1 MTRPRLAVD
10 IGGTFTDVA
19 VERDGAC
26 HTGKVLT
33 TPDDPVRGV
42 LDGARLAL
50 ARAGLAPG
58 DVGAVIHGTT
68 LATNALI
75 ERRGAAVGA
84 IVTAG
89 FRDIL
94 EIACERRYDQYDLY
108 IEKPDT
114 LVPRER
120 VATVAERVSA
130 TGQVL
135 DPLDPGSVH
144 RAVDALVAG
153 GVESIAVCLLHSYVN
168 PAHEQAVG
176 AAVERRAPGVA
187 VSLSSEVSPEVR
199 EFDRLCTTVA
209 NAYVKPLMAGYLGN
223 LARGLEAGGFDCPL
237 FLMTSGGGMTT
248 LDTARAFPIR
258 LVESGPSGGAVL
270 AARVARSRGC
280 AEVLSFD
287 MGGTTAKV
295 CLIEDGEPRTS
306 RAFEVG
312 RAERFIKGS
321 GLPVRIPVL
330 EMIEI
335 GAGGGSIAS
344 VDGHSRLRVGPRSAS
359 SDPGPACYGRGGE
372 WATVTDADAVAGYLD
387 PDAFAEGRLRLDL
400 DLARR
405 AVGREVGDR
414 LRMDVAAGADGIS
427 QMVDEAMA
435 NAARMHAAEQGKSL
449 EDCVMVAFGGN
460 GPLHATRVAEKVGVG
475 RIVVPPQ
482 PGAGS
487 AVGFLSAPVSFEVVR
502 SHYVRVAAPAAHGR
516 PACMEQDG
524 SSPVCGAGRGA
535 TMPAVAARSSGI
547 SAGPD
552 VPAPA
557 AHGHQA
563 RSSGVSASLEW
574 AEAPARQG
582 LQAPEPRGHSARMA
596 EPDVAA
602 VNVLLDAMREEATAV
617 VRAGAGDAPLVVTR
631 TAFMRYR
638 GQGHEIE
645 VAIPDGAL
653 DAGRVARLVAAF
665 EADYARLFG
674 RIVPGMALEVM
685 NWSVRVST
693 PPEAAPRAGDCAARN
708 VPEPAGTRTLAL
720 GQTGDETVA
729 ACFRR
734 ADLAPGDAVTGPALI
749 VEPQTTTFVSPRF
762 EARIDTA
769 GNIVM
774 TRREVGGREGGD
786 GARQPAG
793 HPARRGPGR
802 KGREGRGGRKHP
814 EATGEVREAEA
825 ERVGAS
831 GRDGHEATEP
841 GRRFPERGAFGH
853 DRTPASHRTQGCEDS
868 LREPHRIPRAAP
880 AQDEREERDSPGP
893 APGRRSAIDYEVM
906 WTRLQAVVE
915 EQAQVLIRTA
925 FSPIVR
931 ECGDISAGIFA
942 PDGRMLA
949 QAVTGTPGH
958 INTMAAAV
966 GLMLAHVPLDTMQPG
981 DVYTTNDPWM
991 ASGHL
996 NDVLLV
1002 APVFDGA
1009 TPVALTA
1016 CTSHLYDLGGLGM
1029 GPNGGDVHDE
1039 GLFIPPMK
1047 LVERGAVNAMLVR
1060 IFKANSRSPES
1071 NEGDLY
1077 ALIACCEVGG
1087 RRLLEMMREFGLR
1100 DLDGLGAYVLDA
1112 SNAAA
1117 KAAIAE
1123 VPNGVYR
1130 NRMTLDGYDF
1140 EIGLEATM
1148 TVSDDAIVTDFT
1160 GTSRCSRYGINVP
1173 LNYAAAYSV
1182 FGIRCLVGPDIPNNA
1197 GSLAPFVVRAPEG
1210 CILNAPFPAPVAM
1223 RHTIG
1228 QLTCDLVLGCLH
1240 QALPGRVPAEGAS
1253 CMWDLPLR
1261 SAALSG
1267 LDADATTFAIELT
1280 HNGGTGA
1287 RPGADGLSAT
1297 GWPSGV
1303 WGSQVEVTESTV
1315 PVRVRRREL
1324 IPDSGGAGR
1333 QRGGLGQIIELESSE
1348 GRPIE
1353 FFASLERMKYP
1364 ARGRAGGAA
1373 GRLGRACLRSGRRLA
1388 GKGEHTIPEGDRLVF
1403 ETPGGG
1409 GYGDPRERRAEAV
1422 AADVARGLVSRESA
1436 ERLYAVVLDEAGGLD
1451 AEATRARR
1459 LAAARSGGLAPAA
1472 DSLSR

>member
-135 DPLDPGSVH
+135 DPLDRGSVH

-270 AARVARSRGC
+270 AARVARSRDC

-387 PDAFAEGRLRLDL
+387 PDTFAEGRLRLDL

-405 AVGREVGDR
+405 AVEREVGDR
-414 LRMDVAAGADGIS
+414 LRMGVAAGTDGIS

-435 NAARMHAAEQGKSL
+435 NAARMHAAEQGKNL

-487 AVGFLSAPVSFEVVR
+487 AVGFLSAPVSFELVR

-524 SSPVCGAGRGA
+524 SSPVCGADQGA
-535 TMPAVAARSSGI
+535 TVPAVAARSSGI

-557 AHGHQA
+557 AHDHQA
-563 RSSGVSASLEW
+563 RSSGVPASPEW
-574 AEAPARQG
+574 VAAAQG
-582 LQAPEPRGHSARMA
+582 LQAPEPRGHSSRMA

-602 VNVLLDAMREEATAV
+602 VNALLDAMREEATAV

-653 DAGRVARLVAAF
+653 DAGRVVRLVAGF

-693 PPEAAPRAGDCAARN
+693 PPEAAPRAGDCRSRN
-708 VPEPAGTRTLAL
+708 VPAPAGTRTLAL
-720 GQTGDETVA
+720 GQTGDETTA

-762 EARIDTA
+762 EALIDTA

-774 TRREVGGREGGD
+774 TRREADGCEGGD

-793 HPARRGPGR
+793 HPARQGP
-802 KGREGRGGRKHP
+802 
-814 EATGEVREAEA
+814 
-825 ERVGAS
+825 S
-831 GRDGHEATEP
+831 
-841 GRRFPERGAFGH
+841 
-853 DRTPASHRTQGCEDS
+853 
-868 LREPHRIPRAAP
+868 
-880 AQDEREERDSPGP
+880 
-893 APGRRSAIDYEVM
+893 RRSAIDYEVM

-931 ECGDISAGIFA
+931 ECGDISAGVFA

-1047 LVERGAVNAMLVR
+1047 LVEHGAVSSMLVR

-1148 TVSDDAIVTDFT
+1148 TVGDDAIVTDFT

-1182 FGIRCLVGPDIPNNA
+1182 FGIRCLVGPDVPNNA
-1197 GSLAPFVVRAPEG
+1197 GSLAPFVVSAPEG

-1223 RHTIG
+1223 RHTVG

-1364 ARGRAGGAA
+1364 ARGRAGGAV
-1373 GRLGRACLRSGRRLA
+1373 GRLGRACLRSGRQLA

-1409 GYGDPRERRAEAV
+1409 GYGDPLERRAEAV
-1422 AADVARGLVSRESA
+1422 AADVAKGLVSRESA

-1451 AEATRARR
+1451 AEATRALRV
-1459 LAAARSGGLAPAA
+1459 AAVRSGGLVPT
-1472 DSLSR
+1472 DPPSR

>member
-19 VERDGAC
+19 VEHNGAC
-26 HTGKVLT
+26 HTVKVLT
-33 TPDDPVRGV
+33 TPHDPVRAV

-50 ARAGLAPG
+50 SRAGLAPR

-75 ERRGAAVGA
+75 ERRGATVGA

-120 VATVAERVSA
+120 VATVTERVSA
-130 TGQVL
+130 AGQVL
-135 DPLDPGSVH
+135 EPLDHNSVH

-168 PAHEQAVG
+168 PAHEQAVRE
-176 AAVERRAPGVA
+176 AVERRAPGVP

-209 NAYVKPLMAGYLGN
+209 NAYVKPLMAGYLGS

-248 LDTARAFPIR
+248 LDTAMAFPVR
-258 LVESGPSGGAVL
+258 LVESGPSGGAIL

-280 AEVLSFD
+280 AQVLSFD

-295 CLIEDGEPRTS
+295 CLIEEGEPRTS

-344 VDGHSRLRVGPRSAS
+344 VDAHSRLRVGPRSAS

-400 DLARR
+400 GLARR

-414 LRMDVAAGADGIS
+414 LRIGVSAGADGIS

-449 EDCVMVAFGGN
+449 GDCVMVAFGGN

-502 SHYVRVAAPAAHGR
+502 SHYVRVA
-516 PACMEQDG
+516 
-524 SSPVCGAGRGA
+524 
-535 TMPAVAARSSGI
+535 TPAVAA
-547 SAGPD
+547 
-552 VPAPA
+552 
-557 AHGHQA
+557 Q
-563 RSSGVSASLEW
+563 SSGVSASLEW
-574 AEAPARQG
+574 VEASAAHGHRV
-582 LQAPEPRGHSARMA
+582 PEPRSHYARMA

-602 VNVLLDAMREEATAV
+602 VNALLDAMQEEATAV

-645 VAIPDGAL
+645 VVIPDGTL
-653 DAGRVARLVAAF
+653 DTGRVARLVAAF

-693 PPEAAPRAGDCAARN
+693 PSEAAPRAGDCAARGT
-708 VPEPAGTRTLAL
+708 PEPTGTRILTL
-720 GQTGDETVA
+720 GQAGKATVA

-734 ADLAPGDAVTGPALI
+734 ADLAPGDTIAGPALI

-774 TRREVGGREGGD
+774 TRREE
-786 GARQPAG
+786 A
-793 HPARRGPGR
+793 
-802 KGREGRGGRKHP
+802 EGRGGRDGAHHP
-814 EATGEVREAEA
+814 DHPPRQGSDREGQEPAEA
-825 ERVGAS
+825 AGEARGAGVEPAGAS
-831 GRDGHEATEP
+831 GQGGREATEP
-841 GRRFPERGAFGH
+841 DRRFPERGAFG
-853 DRTPASHRTQGCEDS
+853 RERSEDS
-868 LREPHRIPRAAP
+868 LGKPARRPPAAP
-880 AQDEREERDSPGP
+880 VRNEYEERE
-893 APGRRSAIDYEVM
+893 APPPDRRSAIDYEVM

-966 GLMLAHVPLDTMQPG
+966 GLMLEHVPLDAMQPG

-1002 APVFDGA
+1002 APVFDGG

-1047 LVERGAVNAMLVR
+1047 LVERGAVSAMLVR

-1087 RRLLEMMREFGLR
+1087 RRLLEMMREFELR

-1130 NRMTLDGYDF
+1130 NRMVLDGYDF
-1140 EIGLEATM
+1140 EIVLEATM
-1148 TVSDDAIVTDFT
+1148 QVSDDAIVTDFT
-1160 GTSRCSRYGINVP
+1160 GTSPCSRYGINVP

-1182 FGIRCLVGPDIPNNA
+1182 FGIRCVVGPDIPNNA
-1197 GSLAPFVVRAPEG
+1197 GSLAPFVVSAPEG

-1267 LDADATTFAIELT
+1267 LDPNATTFAIELT

-1373 GRLGRACLRSGRRLA
+1373 GRLGRACLRSGPRLA
-1388 GKGEHTIPEGDRLVF
+1388 GKGEHTIPEGDLLIF

-1409 GYGDPRERRAEAV
+1409 GYGDPLERPAEAV
-1422 AADVARGLVSRESA
+1422 AADVAKGLVSREAA

-1459 LAAARSGGLAPAA
+1459 LAAARSGGPAPTDAPG
-1472 DSLSR
+1472 R

>member
-19 VERDGAC
+19 VEHNGAC
-26 HTGKVLT
+26 RTGKVLT

-50 ARAGLAPG
+50 SRAGLAPA

-75 ERRGAAVGA
+75 ERRGATVGA

-120 VATVAERVSA
+120 VATVTERVSA
-130 TGQVL
+130 AGQVL
-135 DPLDPGSVH
+135 DPLDHDSVH
-144 RAVDALVAG
+144 RAVDALVAE

-168 PAHEQAVG
+168 PANEQAVRE
-176 AAVERRAPGVA
+176 AVERRAPGVP

-223 LARGLEAGGFDCPL
+223 LARGLETGGFDCPL

-248 LDTARAFPIR
+248 LDTAMAFPVR
-258 LVESGPSGGAVL
+258 LVESGPSGGAIL

-280 AEVLSFD
+280 AQVLSFD

-295 CLIEDGEPRTS
+295 CLIEEGEPRTS

-335 GAGGGSIAS
+335 GAGGGSIAN
-344 VDGHSRLRVGPRSAS
+344 VDAHSRLRVGPRSAS

-387 PDAFAEGRLRLDL
+387 PEAFAEGRLRLDL
-400 DLARR
+400 GLARR

-414 LRMDVAAGADGIS
+414 LRIGVAAGADGIS

-449 EDCVMVAFGGN
+449 GDCVMVAFGGN

-502 SHYVRVAAPAAHGR
+502 SHYVRVAAPA
-516 PACMEQDG
+516 
-524 SSPVCGAGRGA
+524 
-535 TMPAVAARSSGI
+535 VAAQG
-547 SAGPD
+547 
-552 VPAPA
+552 
-557 AHGHQA
+557 
-563 RSSGVSASLEW
+563 SGVSASLEW
-574 AEAPARQG
+574 VEASAAHGHRV
-582 LQAPEPRGHSARMA
+582 PEPRGHYARMA

-602 VNVLLDAMREEATAV
+602 VNALLDAMREEATAV

-645 VAIPDGAL
+645 VAIPEGAL
-653 DAGRVARLVAAF
+653 EAGQVARLVAAF

-693 PPEAAPRAGDCAARN
+693 PSEATPRAGDCAARGT
-708 VPEPAGTRTLAL
+708 PEPTGTRILTL
-720 GQTGDETVA
+720 GQAGKATVA

-734 ADLAPGDAVTGPALI
+734 ADLAPGDTIAGPALI

-774 TRREVGGREGGD
+774 TRREID
-786 GARQPAG
+786 
-793 HPARRGPGR
+793 
-802 KGREGRGGRKHP
+802 GRGG
-814 EATGEVREAEA
+814 
-825 ERVGAS
+825 
-831 GRDGHEATEP
+831 
-841 GRRFPERGAFGH
+841 
-853 DRTPASHRTQGCEDS
+853 
-868 LREPHRIPRAAP
+868 
-880 AQDEREERDSPGP
+880 P
-893 APGRRSAIDYEVM
+893 APDRRSAIDYEVM

-966 GLMLAHVPLDTMQPG
+966 GLMLEHVPLDAMQPG

-1002 APVFDGA
+1002 APVFDGG

-1047 LVERGAVNAMLVR
+1047 LVERGAVSAMLVR

-1087 RRLLEMMREFGLR
+1087 RRLLEMMREFGLTA
-1100 DLDGLGAYVLDA
+1100 LDGLGAYVLDA

-1130 NRMTLDGYDF
+1130 NRMVLDGYDF
-1140 EIGLEATM
+1140 EIVLEATM
-1148 TVSDDAIVTDFT
+1148 QVSDDAIVTDFT
-1160 GTSRCSRYGINVP
+1160 GTSPCSRYGINVP

-1182 FGIRCLVGPDIPNNA
+1182 FGIRCVVGPDIPNNA
-1197 GSLAPFVVRAPEG
+1197 GSLAPFVVSAPEG

-1267 LDADATTFAIELT
+1267 LDPNATTFAIELT

-1315 PVRVRRREL
+1315 PVRVRRRDL

-1373 GRLGRACLRSGRRLA
+1373 GRLGRACLRSGPRLA
-1388 GKGEHTIPEGDRLVF
+1388 GKGEHTIPEGDLLIF

-1409 GYGDPRERRAEAV
+1409 GYGDPLERPAEAV
-1422 AADVARGLVSRESA
+1422 AADVAKGLVSREAA
-1436 ERLYAVVLDEAGGLD
+1436 ERLYAVVLDEAEGLD

-1459 LAAARSGGLAPAA
+1459 LAAARSGGPAPTDAPG
-1472 DSLSR
+1472 R

>member
-1 MTRPRLAVD
+1 MTRPRLAID

-19 VERDGAC
+19 VEHNGAC
-26 HTGKVLT
+26 RTGKVLT

-50 ARAGLAPG
+50 SRAGLAPR

-75 ERRGAAVGA
+75 ERRGATVGA

-120 VATVAERVSA
+120 VATVTERVSA
-130 TGQVL
+130 AGQVL
-135 DPLDPGSVH
+135 EPLDHNSVH

-168 PAHEQAVG
+168 PAHEQAVRE
-176 AAVERRAPGVA
+176 AVERRAPGVP

-248 LDTARAFPIR
+248 LDTAMAFPVR
-258 LVESGPSGGAVL
+258 LVESGPSGGAIL

-280 AEVLSFD
+280 AQVLSFD

-295 CLIEDGEPRTS
+295 CLIEEGEPRTS

-344 VDGHSRLRVGPRSAS
+344 VDAHSRLRVGPRSAS

-387 PDAFAEGRLRLDL
+387 PEAFAEGRLRLDL
-400 DLARR
+400 GLARR

-414 LRMDVAAGADGIS
+414 LRIGVSAGADGIS

-449 EDCVMVAFGGN
+449 GDCVMVAFGGN

-502 SHYVRVAAPAAHGR
+502 SHYVRVAAPA
-516 PACMEQDG
+516 
-524 SSPVCGAGRGA
+524 
-535 TMPAVAARSSGI
+535 VAAQG
-547 SAGPD
+547 
-552 VPAPA
+552 
-557 AHGHQA
+557 
-563 RSSGVSASLEW
+563 SGVSASLEW
-574 AEAPARQG
+574 VEASAAHGHRV
-582 LQAPEPRGHSARMA
+582 PEPRGHYARMA
-596 EPDVAA
+596 EHDVAA
-602 VNVLLDAMREEATAV
+602 VNALLDAMQEEATAV

-653 DAGRVARLVAAF
+653 EAGQVARLVAAF

-693 PPEAAPRAGDCAARN
+693 PSEAAPRAGDCAARGA
-708 VPEPAGTRTLAL
+708 PEPTGTRTLTL
-720 GQTGDETVA
+720 GQAGEATVA

-734 ADLAPGDAVTGPALI
+734 ADLAPGDTIAGPALI

-774 TRREVGGREGGD
+774 TRREE
-786 GARQPAG
+786 A
-793 HPARRGPGR
+793 
-802 KGREGRGGRKHP
+802 EGRGG
-814 EATGEVREAEA
+814 
-825 ERVGAS
+825 
-831 GRDGHEATEP
+831 
-841 GRRFPERGAFGH
+841 
-853 DRTPASHRTQGCEDS
+853 
-868 LREPHRIPRAAP
+868 
-880 AQDEREERDSPGP
+880 P
-893 APGRRSAIDYEVM
+893 APDRRSAIDYEVM

-966 GLMLAHVPLDTMQPG
+966 GLMLEHVPLDAMQPG

-1002 APVFDGA
+1002 APVFDGG

-1047 LVERGAVNAMLVR
+1047 LVERGAVNSMLVR

-1130 NRMTLDGYDF
+1130 NRMVLDGYDF
-1140 EIGLEATM
+1140 EIVLEATM
-1148 TVSDDAIVTDFT
+1148 QVSDDAIVTDFT
-1160 GTSRCSRYGINVP
+1160 GTSPCSRYGINVP

-1182 FGIRCLVGPDIPNNA
+1182 FGVRCVVGPDIPNNA
-1197 GSLAPFVVRAPEG
+1197 GSLAPFVVSAPEG

-1267 LDADATTFAIELT
+1267 LDPNATTFAIELT

-1315 PVRVRRREL
+1315 PVRVRRRDL

-1373 GRLGRACLRSGRRLA
+1373 GRLGRACLRSGPRLA
-1388 GKGEHTIPEGDRLVF
+1388 GKGEHTIPEGDLLIF

-1409 GYGDPRERRAEAV
+1409 GYGDPLERPAEAV
-1422 AADVARGLVSRESA
+1422 AADVAKGLVSREAA

-1459 LAAARSGGLAPAA
+1459 LAAARSGGPAPI
-1472 DSLSR
+1472 DSPGR

>member
-33 TPDDPVRGV
+33 TPHDPVRGV

-68 LATNALI
+68 LVTNALI

-120 VATVAERVSA
+120 VATVSERVSA

-135 DPLDPGSVH
+135 DPLDRDSVH

-176 AAVERRAPGVA
+176 ATVERRAPGVE

-248 LDTARAFPIR
+248 LDTALAFPIR

-344 VDGHSRLRVGPRSAS
+344 VDGHLRLRVGPRSAS

-405 AVGREVGDR
+405 AVEREVGDR
-414 LRMDVAAGADGIS
+414 LRTGAAAGADGIS

-502 SHYVRVAAPAAHGR
+502 SHYVRVAAPAAHG
-516 PACMEQDG
+516 
-524 SSPVCGAGRGA
+524 
-535 TMPAVAARSSGI
+535 
-547 SAGPD
+547 
-552 VPAPA
+552 
-557 AHGHQA
+557 HQA
-563 RSSGVSASLEW
+563 RNSGVSASLEW
-574 AEAPARQG
+574 AEASARQG
-582 LQAPEPRGHSARMA
+582 LQAPEPRRLRASESHDLQAPEPHGRPAPKPRGHSARMA

-602 VNVLLDAMREEATAV
+602 VNALLDAMQEEATAV
-617 VRAGAGDAPLVVTR
+617 VRAGAGDAPLVVIR

-645 VAIPDGAL
+645 VAIPHGAL

-693 PPEAAPRAGDCAARN
+693 PPEAAPRAGDCRSRN
-708 VPEPAGTRTLAL
+708 VPAPAGTRTLAL
-720 GQTGDETVA
+720 GQTGNETIA

-774 TRREVGGREGGD
+774 TRREAGGREGGD

-802 KGREGRGGRKHP
+802 KDREGRGGRKHP
-814 EATGEVREAEA
+814 EAAGEVREAEA
-825 ERVGAS
+825 ERVGGS

-853 DRTPASHRTQGCEDS
+853 DRAPASHRAQGSEDS
-868 LREPHRIPRAAP
+868 LREPQRMPRAAP
-880 AQDEREERDSPGP
+880 VQDEHEEHEGPGP
-893 APGRRSAIDYEVM
+893 APSRRSAIDYEVM

-931 ECGDISAGIFA
+931 ECGDISAGVFA

-966 GLMLAHVPLDTMQPG
+966 GLMLAHVPLDSMQPG

-1002 APVFDGA
+1002 APVFDGP

-1148 TVSDDAIVTDFT
+1148 TVTDDAIVTDFT

-1197 GSLAPFVVRAPEG
+1197 GSLAPFVVSAPEG

-1223 RHTIG
+1223 RHTVG

-1240 QALPGRVPAEGAS
+1240 RALPGRVPAEGAS

-1267 LDADATTFAIELT
+1267 LDANATTFAIELT

-1353 FFASLERMKYP
+1353 FFASLERMKHP

-1373 GRLGRACLRSGRRLA
+1373 GRLGRACLRSGPRLA
-1388 GKGEHTIPEGDRLVF
+1388 GKGEHTIPEGDRLIF

-1422 AADVARGLVSRESA
+1422 AADVAKGLVSRESA
-1436 ERLYAVVLDEAGGLD
+1436 ERLYAVVLDAAGGLD

-1459 LAAARSGGLAPAA
+1459 VAAARSGGAAPT
-1472 DSLSR
+1472 DSSSR

>member
-135 DPLDPGSVH
+135 DPLDRDSVH

-176 AAVERRAPGVA
+176 ATVERRAPGVA

-248 LDTARAFPIR
+248 LDTALAFPIR

-405 AVGREVGDR
+405 VVGREVGDR

-502 SHYVRVAAPAAHGR
+502 SHYVRVAAPHDPR
-516 PACMEQDG
+516 
-524 SSPVCGAGRGA
+524 
-535 TMPAVAARSSGI
+535 T
-547 SAGPD
+547 
-552 VPAPA
+552 
-557 AHGHQA
+557 
-563 RSSGVSASLEW
+563 
-574 AEAPARQG
+574 
-582 LQAPEPRGHSARMA
+582 PEPRGHSARMA

-602 VNVLLDAMREEATAV
+602 VNALLDAMREEATGV

-693 PPEAAPRAGDCAARN
+693 PPEAAPRAGDCRSRN
-708 VPEPAGTRTLAL
+708 VPAPAGTRTLTL
-720 GQTGDETVA
+720 GQAGDETMA

-774 TRREVGGREGGD
+774 TRREE
-786 GARQPAG
+786 AG
-793 HPARRGPGR
+793 
-802 KGREGRGGRKHP
+802 
-814 EATGEVREAEA
+814 
-825 ERVGAS
+825 
-831 GRDGHEATEP
+831 
-841 GRRFPERGAFGH
+841 
-853 DRTPASHRTQGCEDS
+853 
-868 LREPHRIPRAAP
+868 
-880 AQDEREERDSPGP
+880 ERESP

-966 GLMLAHVPLDTMQPG
+966 GLMLEHVPLDTMQPG

-1009 TPVALTA
+1009 APVALTA

-1087 RRLLEMMREFGLR
+1087 RRLREMMREFGLR

-1148 TVSDDAIVTDFT
+1148 TVTDDAIVTDFT
-1160 GTSRCSRYGINVP
+1160 GTSPCSRYGINVP

-1182 FGIRCLVGPDIPNNA
+1182 FGVRCLVGPDIANNA
-1197 GSLAPFVVRAPEG
+1197 GSLAPFVVSAPEG

-1267 LDADATTFAIELT
+1267 LDANATTFAIELT

-1388 GKGEHTIPEGDRLVF
+1388 GKGEHTIPEGDRLIF

-1409 GYGDPRERRAEAV
+1409 GYGDPLERRAEAV
-1422 AADVARGLVSRESA
+1422 AADVAKGLVSREAA

-1451 AEATRARR
+1451 AEATRVRR
-1459 LAAARSGGLAPAA
+1459 VAAVRSGGGFG
-1472 DSLSR
+1472 S

>member
-19 VERDGAC
+19 VEHNGAC
-26 HTGKVLT
+26 HTVKVLT
-33 TPDDPVRGV
+33 TPHDPVRAV

-50 ARAGLAPG
+50 SRAGLAPR

-75 ERRGAAVGA
+75 ERRGATVGA

-120 VATVAERVSA
+120 VATVTERVSA
-130 TGQVL
+130 AGQVL
-135 DPLDPGSVH
+135 DPLDHDSVH
-144 RAVDALVAG
+144 RAVDALVAA
-153 GVESIAVCLLHSYVN
+153 GVESIAVCLLHSYIN
-168 PAHEQAVG
+168 PAHEQAVRE
-176 AAVERRAPGVA
+176 AVERRAPGLP

-248 LDTARAFPIR
+248 LDTAMAFPVR
-258 LVESGPSGGAVL
+258 LVESGPSGGAIL

-280 AEVLSFD
+280 AQVLSFD

-295 CLIEDGEPRTS
+295 CLIEEGEPRTS

-344 VDGHSRLRVGPRSAS
+344 VDAHSRLRVGPRSAS

-400 DLARR
+400 GLARR

-414 LRMDVAAGADGIS
+414 LRIGVAAGADGIS

-449 EDCVMVAFGGN
+449 GDCVMVAFGGN
-460 GPLHATRVAEKVGVG
+460 GPLHATRVAEKVGVD

-502 SHYVRVAAPAAHGR
+502 SHYVRVAAPA
-516 PACMEQDG
+516 
-524 SSPVCGAGRGA
+524 
-535 TMPAVAARSSGI
+535 VAAQG
-547 SAGPD
+547 
-552 VPAPA
+552 
-557 AHGHQA
+557 
-563 RSSGVSASLEW
+563 SGVSASLEW
-574 AEAPARQG
+574 VEASAAHGHRV
-582 LQAPEPRGHSARMA
+582 PEPRGHCARMA

-602 VNVLLDAMREEATAV
+602 VNALLDAMQEEATAV

-653 DAGRVARLVAAF
+653 EAGQVARLVAAF

-693 PPEAAPRAGDCAARN
+693 PPEAAPRAGDCAARGT
-708 VPEPAGTRTLAL
+708 PEPTGTRTLTL
-720 GQTGDETVA
+720 GQAGEATVA

-734 ADLAPGDAVTGPALI
+734 ADLAPGDTIAGPALI

-774 TRREVGGREGGD
+774 TRREEID
-786 GARQPAG
+786 
-793 HPARRGPGR
+793 
-802 KGREGRGGRKHP
+802 GRGG
-814 EATGEVREAEA
+814 
-825 ERVGAS
+825 
-831 GRDGHEATEP
+831 
-841 GRRFPERGAFGH
+841 
-853 DRTPASHRTQGCEDS
+853 
-868 LREPHRIPRAAP
+868 
-880 AQDEREERDSPGP
+880 P
-893 APGRRSAIDYEVM
+893 APDRRSAIDYEVM

-966 GLMLAHVPLDTMQPG
+966 GLMLEHVPLDAMQPG

-1002 APVFDGA
+1002 APVFDGG
-1009 TPVALTA
+1009 TPVAFTA

-1047 LVERGAVNAMLVR
+1047 LVERGAVSAMLVR

-1100 DLDGLGAYVLDA
+1100 GLDGLGAYVLDA

-1130 NRMTLDGYDF
+1130 NRMVLDGYDF
-1140 EIGLEATM
+1140 EIVLEATM
-1148 TVSDDAIVTDFT
+1148 QVSDDAIVTDFT
-1160 GTSRCSRYGINVP
+1160 GTSPCSRYGINVP

-1182 FGIRCLVGPDIPNNA
+1182 FGIRCVIGPDIPNNA
-1197 GSLAPFVVRAPEG
+1197 GSLAPFVVSAPEG

-1267 LDADATTFAIELT
+1267 LDPNATTFAIELT

-1324 IPDSGGAGR
+1324 ISDSGGAGR

-1373 GRLGRACLRSGRRLA
+1373 GRLGRACLRSGPRLA
-1388 GKGEHTIPEGDRLVF
+1388 GKGEHTIPEGDLLIF

-1409 GYGDPRERRAEAV
+1409 GYGDPLERRAVAV
-1422 AADVARGLVSRESA
+1422 AADVAKGLVSREAA
-1436 ERLYAVVLDEAGGLD
+1436 ERLYAVVLDETGGLD

-1459 LAAARSGGLAPAA
+1459 LAAARSGGPAPTDAPG
-1472 DSLSR
+1472 R